1 MVDYLK
7 EYGTFQQHRLAI
19 AEEYDRKIATASDE
33 WARKSLEKE
42 KAAAL
47 QNIDIQAIKQSIDWG
62 SVFGDFGT
70 MFKSELEPTIEK
82 LKAITRTEEF
92 KNTDLQDQQTLY
104 ELISRLEEA
113 NTSWDGKIF
122 KTLGDDLT
130 AYQTAMRQYI
140 AAQEAE
146 RVATE
151 KLTEA
156 KRRLAEA
163 EQSGDANAIASA
175 KNDVLAATDNLNT
188 ASESVRDFGSQVQ
201 ETSGS
206 LQTSVARM
214 NNMFSGLV
222 SGLTGLRSGNL
233 QGVGTAFMGLDKLF
247 NNSAVTGAVGGA
259 LSKGLSKLLGNSEI
273 GKSVASALGDSGLLG
288 QLISA
293 FLSMLDIL
301 KDGIGVLVSD
311 LIDTVLGAVAGILKN
326 LLNGQMFIQIGKS
339 LMDGISGI
347 FDAVTF
353 GGFSSWIS
361 SSNAKEVQETI
372 DRLTERNATLQ
383 TAIEDLTDEIKASKG
398 TKSVTA
404 YRDAYK
410 YQQETNANYLGMA
423 SAQAGYHGAHH
434 SWNYYFDGFSREQI
448 ARLSQQIGRQWD
460 GSLWSLSPE
469 EMKMLRSNVD
479 MWEAIKNAGKGNYGG
494 RVAEKLNDY
503 IAQAGKLEELT
514 TQLYEGLTGI
524 TFDSMYDSFIDQ
536 LMDMDA
542 SAEDFADNISEY
554 FMRAMLS
561 NKIGEL
567 YADKLEEWWKKFGK
581 AMEDNDLTEAER
593 KALADE
599 YMKYVDE
606 AIKIRDGLAAAT
618 GYDKTENGSSQSGK
632 AGSFNAMSQDQGTK
646 LEGLFVSAQGHLSNI
661 DMATE
666 DVASKLSRA
675 ESLLQ
680 KIADNTGAS
689 AETLKELKA
698 MMEKIIR
705 DGVRSR

>member
-1 MVDYLK
+1 
-7 EYGTFQQHRLAI
+7 
-19 AEEYDRKIATASDE
+19 
-33 WARKSLEKE
+33 
-42 KAAAL
+42 
-47 QNIDIQAIKQSIDWG
+47 
-62 SVFGDFGT
+62 
-70 MFKSELEPTIEK
+70 
-82 LKAITRTEEF
+82 
-92 KNTDLQDQQTLY
+92 
-104 ELISRLEEA
+104 
-113 NTSWDGKIF
+113 
-122 KTLGDDLT
+122 
-130 AYQTAMRQYI
+130 
-140 AAQEAE
+140 
-146 RVATE
+146 
-151 KLTEA
+151 
-156 KRRLAEA
+156 
-163 EQSGDANAIASA
+163 
-175 KNDVLAATDNLNT
+175 
-188 ASESVRDFGSQVQ
+188 
-201 ETSGS
+201 
-206 LQTSVARM
+206 
-214 NNMFSGLV
+214 
-222 SGLTGLRSGNL
+222 
-233 QGVGTAFMGLDKLF
+233 MGLDKLF

-293 FLSMLDIL
+293 FLSILDIL

-383 TAIEDLTDEIKASKG
+383 TAIEDLTDEIKVSKG
-398 TKSVTA
+398 TKSVAA

-423 SAQAGYHGAHH
+423 KSQAGYHGAHH

-479 MWEAIKNAGKGNYGG
+479 MWEDIKNAGKGGYGG
-494 RVAEKLNDY
+494 RLTEKLDDY

-514 TQLYEGLTGI
+514 TQLYEGLTGM
-524 TFDSMYDSFIDQ
+524 TFDSMYDSFVDR

-542 SAEDFADNISEY
+542 TAEDIADNISGY

-567 YADKLEEWWKKFGK
+567 YADKLEEWWKKFGG

-593 KALADE
+593 NALSEE
-599 YMKYVDE
+599 YMKYVEE
-606 AIKIRDGLAAAT
+606 AMRLRDQLAAAT
-618 GYDKTENGSSQSGK
+618 GYDKIGDNGSSQSGR
-632 AGSFNAMSQDQGTK
+632 AGSFNAISQDQGTK
-646 LEGLFVSAQGHLSNI
+646 LEGLFVSVQGHVANI
-661 DMATE
+661 DTLVE
-666 DVASKLSRA
+666 DVVAKMNAA
-675 ESLLQ
+675 EGYLAR
-680 KIADNTGAS
+680 IADSTESNAAS
-689 AETLKELKA
+689 AKEIRDLI
-698 MMEKIIR
+698 MQIIR
-705 DGVRSR
+705 DGLKMF